1 MSNSQ
6 RRTLPVYDGAGNVI
20 WENVAATVLS
30 MCRMASATF
39 PKPDV
44 DVESGRSTASV
55 WGYIFSKR
63 PDYPPKLWFEAVGSF
78 YGSEDAAGGRN
89 PGVQDIVRHARIKAD
104 KEPFKS
110 ELRAIRARRVE
121 ERDRML
127 ALGRAKQAALPKPPP
142 TVEVDSMVSFSSAA
156 KEIITRARMQHG
168 EEGSF

>member
-1 MSNSQ
+1 MNQ
-6 RRTLPVYDGAGNVI
+6 QDIPNYNADGSINYPG
-20 WENVAATVLS
+20 VAAKVL
-30 MCRMASATF
+30 ASCKTIDKYF
-39 PKPDV
+39 PNPEINPVTGKT
-44 DVESGRSTASV
+44 TADA
-55 WGYIFSKR
+55 WAMIFAKR
-63 PDYPPKLWFEAVGSF
+63 PDYPPGLWFAAVVSF
-78 YGSEDAAGGRN
+78 YGSEDAAEGAK
-89 PGVQDIVRHARIKAD
+89 PGVQDIVRHARIQAD

-110 ELRAIRARRVE
+110 ELRAIRARRLE